1 MSFSLMDQQKN
12 KKSKKKNGK
21 RYTVEVKL
29 CLYVMSL
36 CLTFPYLEP
45 LDIRDYVYF

>member
-1 MSFSLMDQQKN
+1 MSFTLMDQQKN

-21 RYTVEVKL
+21 RYRVEGK
-29 CLYVMSL
+29 L

-45 LDIRDYVYF
+45 LDI